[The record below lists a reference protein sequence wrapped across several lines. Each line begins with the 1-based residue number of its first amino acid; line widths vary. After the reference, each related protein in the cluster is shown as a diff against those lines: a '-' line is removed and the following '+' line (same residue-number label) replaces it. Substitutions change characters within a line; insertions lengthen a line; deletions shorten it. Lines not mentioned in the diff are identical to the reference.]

1 VSDNKQINVGLVGY
15 KFMGT
20 AHSNAYRQVGPFMA
34 PAATPVMKAL
44 CGRDAGGVQ
53 AAADR
58 FGWQSI
64 ETDWRT
70 LVTREDI
77 DLVDIC
83 TPSGPSHTEI
93 ALAAAAAGKHILCEK
108 PLAANLADA
117 KAMLAAAEAAGV
129 KHMVNFNYRRCPA
142 VALAKKMIDA
152 GLLGEIYHWRS
163 VYLQDWIIDP
173 EFPLVWRLDKKI
185 AGSGPLGDLAAHS
198 IDLAHFLV
206 GPIAKVVG
214 MEQTFVK
221 DRPVAESMGGLS
233 ATGGT
238 ARAAVTVEDA
248 VAFLARF
255 ENGVFG
261 TFEATRFAAGRK
273 NHNRFEINGSKGS
286 LVWGMET
293 MNELE
298 FYSREDEKAGVGSLA
313 GFRLIQ
319 ATDGSHPYASH
330 WWPPAHI
337 IGYEHSFTHGV
348 ADLLDA
354 IASDTPIQPD
364 FRCGAQCQAVM
375 DAVTHSIAGGGWI
388 AVEKV

>member
-1 VSDNKQINVGLVGY
+1 VAEKTINVGLVGY

-20 AHSNAYRQVGPFMA
+20 AHSNAYRQVMPFMA
-34 PAATPVMKAL
+34 PAARPVMKAL
-44 CGRDAGGVQ
+44 CGRDAAGVQ

-58 FGWQSI
+58 FGWESI
-64 ETDWRT
+64 ETDWRK
-70 LVTREDI
+70 LIARDDI
-77 DLVDIC
+77 DLIDIC

-93 ALAAAAAGKHILCEK
+93 ALAAAAAGKHIFCEK

-117 KAMLAAAEAAGV
+117 RAMLEAVEKAGV

-142 VALAKKMIDA
+142 VALAKKMIAA
-152 GLLGEIYHWRS
+152 GLLGDIYHWRG

-173 EFPLVWRLDKKI
+173 DFPLVWRLDKSI

-206 GPIAKVVG
+206 GPIANVVG

-221 DRPVAESMGGLS
+221 ERPVAEAMGGLS

-238 ARAAVTVEDA
+238 ERAKVTVEDA

-286 LVWGMET
+286 LSWCMES

-298 FYSREDEKAGVGSLA
+298 YYDRSDETGAVGSTA

-319 ATDGSHPYASH
+319 ATDGSHPYMSH

-354 IASDTPIQPD
+354 IANDTKIKPD
-364 FRCGAQCQAVM
+364 FHCGARCQAVQ
-375 DAVTHSIAGGGWI
+375 DAVTKSIAGGGWT
-388 AVEKV
+388 AVEEV

>member
-1 VSDNKQINVGLVGY
+1 MAEKTINVGLVGY

-20 AHSNAYRQVGPFMA
+20 AHSNAYRQVMPFMQ
-34 PAATPVMKAL
+34 PQATPVMKAL
-44 CGRDAGGVQ
+44 CGRDQAGVS
-53 AAADR
+53 AAAAR
-58 FGWQSI
+58 MGWAET
-64 ETDWRT
+64 ETDWRK
-70 LVTREDI
+70 LVTRPDI

-93 ALAAAAAGKHILCEK
+93 ALAAAEAGKHIFCEK

-117 KAMLAAAEAAGV
+117 RQMLAAVEQAGV

-142 VALAKKMIDA
+142 VALAKKMIEN

-173 EFPLVWRLDKKI
+173 EFPLVWRLDKSI

-198 IDLAHFLV
+198 IDLAQFLV
-206 GPIAKVVG
+206 GPVSKVVG
-214 MEQTFVK
+214 MEKTFIK
-221 DRPVAESMGGLS
+221 DRPVASAMGGLS

-238 ARAAVTVEDA
+238 DRAEVTVEDA
-248 VAFLARF
+248 VAFLAQF
-255 ENGVFG
+255 EGGTFG

-273 NHNRFEINGSKGS
+273 NYNRFEINGSLGS
-286 LVWGMET
+286 LTWNMEK

-298 FYSREDEKAGVGSLA
+298 YYDRSDEKAGVGSLA

-319 ATDGSHPYASH
+319 ASDGSHPYMSN

-348 ADLLDA
+348 YDLLNA
-354 IASDTPIQPD
+354 IANDTPIAPD
-364 FRCGAQCQAVM
+364 FRDAARAQAVL
-375 DAVTHSIAGGGWI
+375 DAVTQSISGGGWI
-388 AVEKV
+388 DVEVV

>member
-1 VSDNKQINVGLVGY
+1 MAEKSISVGLVGY

-20 AHSNAYRQVGPFMA
+20 AHSNAYRQVAPFMGPKA
-34 PAATPVMKAL
+34 RPVMRAL
-44 CGRDAGGVQ
+44 CGRDAQGVG
-53 AAADR
+53 AAAER
-58 FGWQSI
+58 FGWEST

-70 LVTREDI
+70 LVTRDDI

-93 ALAAAAAGKHILCEK
+93 ALAAAAAGKHIFCEK

-117 KAMLAAAEAAGV
+117 KAMLAAVEQAGV

-142 VALAKKMIDA
+142 VALAKKMIA
-152 GLLGEIYHWRS
+152 SGVLGEIYHWRS

-173 EFPLVWRLDKKI
+173 EFPLVWRLDKAI

-198 IDLAHFLV
+198 IDLAHYLV
-206 GPIAKVVG
+206 GPIKKVVG
-214 MEQTFVK
+214 MEQTFV
-221 DRPVAESMGGLS
+221 DERPVASAMGGLS

-238 ARAAVTVEDA
+238 ERAKVTVEDA
-248 VAFLARF
+248 VAFLAEF
-255 ENGVFG
+255 EGGTFG

-273 NHNRFEINGSKGS
+273 NHNRFEINGSLGS
-286 LVWGMET
+286 LVWNMET

-298 FYSREDEKAGVGSLA
+298 YYDRSDEKAGVGSLA

-319 ATDGSHPYASH
+319 ATDGSHPYMSN

-348 ADLLDA
+348 YDLLNA
-354 IASDTPIQPD
+354 IAEDGEIRPD
-364 FRCGAQCQAVM
+364 FRCGARCQAVL
-375 DAVTHSIAGGGWI
+375 DAVTQSITGGGWI
-388 AVEKV
+388 GVEQV

>member
-1 VSDNKQINVGLVGY
+1 MARTLNVGLIGY

-20 AHSNAYRQVGPFMA
+20 AHSNAYRQVVPFMQ
-34 PAATPVMKAL
+34 PKLDPVMKVL
-44 CGRDAGGVQ
+44 CGRNAEGVK

-58 FGWQSI
+58 MGWDEC
-64 ETDWRT
+64 ETDWRQ
-70 LVTREDI
+70 VVARDDV

-93 ALAAAAAGKHILCEK
+93 ALEAAAHGKHIFCEK
-108 PLAANLADA
+108 PLAASLADA
-117 KAMLAAAEAAGV
+117 RAMLQAAEKAGV

-142 VALAKKMIDA
+142 VALAKKMIGE
-152 GLLGEIYHWRS
+152 GLLGKIFHWRS
-163 VYLQDWIIDP
+163 TYLQDWIIDP
-173 EFPLVWRLDKKI
+173 DFPLVWRLDKSV

-206 GPIAKVVG
+206 GGVASVVG
-214 MEQTFVK
+214 MEQTFV
-221 DRPVAESMGGLS
+221 DERPVAEEMGGLQ
-233 ATGGT
+233 ATGGKQ
-238 ARAAVTVEDA
+238 RAKVTVEDA

-273 NHNRFEINGSKGS
+273 NYNRFEINGDKGS
-286 LVWGMET
+286 LSWNMEK

-298 FYSREDEKAGVGSLA
+298 FYSRGDESSEVGSLS

-319 ATDGSHPYASH
+319 ATDGSHPYAGH

-348 ADLLDA
+348 YDLLNA
-354 IASDTPIQPD
+354 IADDAPITPD
-364 FRCGAQCQAVM
+364 FRDGARCQAVLE
-375 DAVTHSIAGGGWI
+375 AVTKSIAGGGWET
-388 AVEKV
+388 VEKV

>member
-1 VSDNKQINVGLVGY
+1 MARTLNVGLIGY

-20 AHSNAYRQVGPFMA
+20 AHSNAYRQVVPFMQ
-34 PAATPVMKAL
+34 PKLDPVMKVL
-44 CGRDAGGVQ
+44 CGRNAEGVQ

-58 FGWQSI
+58 MGWDES
-64 ETDWRT
+64 ETDWRK
-70 LVTREDI
+70 VVARDDV

-93 ALAAAAAGKHILCEK
+93 ALEAAAHGKHIFCEK
-108 PLAANLADA
+108 PLAASLADA
-117 KAMLAAAEAAGV
+117 RAMLEAAEKAGV

-142 VALAKKMIDA
+142 VALARKMIGE
-152 GLLGEIYHWRS
+152 GLLGKIFHWRS
-163 VYLQDWIIDP
+163 TYLQDWIIDP
-173 EFPLVWRLDKKI
+173 EFPLVWRLDKSI

-206 GPIAKVVG
+206 GGIDSVVG
-214 MEQTFVK
+214 MEQTFI
-221 DRPVAESMGGLS
+221 DERPVAEEMGGLQ
-233 ATGGT
+233 ATGGKQ
-238 ARAAVTVEDA
+238 RAKVTVEDA

-273 NHNRFEINGSKGS
+273 NYNRFEINGDKGS
-286 LVWGMET
+286 LTWNMEK

-298 FYSREDEKAGVGSLA
+298 FYSRGDESSEVGSLS

-319 ATDGSHPYASH
+319 ATDGSHPYAGH

-348 ADLLDA
+348 YDLLNA
-354 IASDTPIQPD
+354 IADDRPVAPD
-364 FRCGAQCQAVM
+364 FRDGAKCQAVLE
-375 DAVTHSIAGGGWI
+375 AVTKSIDGGGW
-388 AVEKV
+388 EKVERV